1 MDDIKKRKK
10 EKIFISKFFEDV
22 LVMDKDEAIKQ
33 ILKSLYVNL
42 KMMDKAKALEA
53 AE

>member
-1 MDDIKKRKK
+1 MMAEIDAVRQQALPYV
-10 EKIFISKFFEDV
+10 EKAHE
-22 LVMDKDEAIKQ
+22 LLPEDEAIKQ

-42 KMMDKAKALEA
+42 KMMDKAKALED